1 MTVMSQTAP
10 YDVEAVRADFPIFRT
25 DIRGKPLAFLDSG
38 ASAQKPQAVLDAMNA
53 VYTSGYANV
62 HRGAY
67 LLSERATA
75 AFEGSREIVR
85 RFINARSVKEIVYT
99 RNATEGINLVATSYG
114 RKFLKQG
121 DAVLISEME
130 HHANIVPWQ
139 LLREQIGIELRIV
152 PIADD
157 GSWRMDEYKKRLDGV
172 KLVALTHTSN
182 VLGTVTPAKEITAL
196 AHAAGAKVLL
206 DGSQAVVH
214 RTVDM
219 QDIDC
224 DFYVFTGHKLYGPTG
239 IGVLYGKAELLES
252 MPPYQG
258 GGDMIRIV
266 TFEKSTWADLPH
278 KFEAG
283 TPAIVEAVGLG
294 AAIQYIEGIG
304 IERIAQHETQ
314 LLNYATQRLSAVPG
328 LNIQGTAAG
337 KAGVISFTLDSA
349 HPHDIS
355 TIVDR
360 AGVAIRAGHHCA
372 QPLMQRLGV
381 PATARASLAMYST
394 KAEIDRL
401 ADALDTVVE
410 MFS

>member
-1 MTVMSQTAP
+1 MSVMSQTAP
-10 YDVEAVRADFPIFRT
+10 YDVEAVRSDFPIFRT
-25 DIRGKPLAFLDSG
+25 EIRGKPLAFLDSG
-38 ASAQKPQAVLDAMNA
+38 ASAQKPQAVLDAMDA
-53 VYTSGYANV
+53 LYTGAYANV

-67 LLSERATA
+67 MLSEKATA
-75 AFEGSREIVR
+75 AYEGSREIVR
-85 RFINARSVKEIVYT
+85 GFINARSVKEIVYT
-99 RNATEGINLVATSYG
+99 RNATEGINLVASSYG
-114 RKFLKQG
+114 RKFLKAG

-152 PIADD
+152 PVADD
-157 GSWRMDEYKKRLDGV
+157 GSWLMEEYRKRLDGV

-239 IGVLYGKAELLES
+239 IGVLYGKEALLDA

-283 TPAIVEAVGLG
+283 TPAIAEAVGLG
-294 AAIQYIEGIG
+294 AAIRYVEGVG

-314 LLNYATQRLSAVPG
+314 LLNYATQRLSAVKG
-328 LNIQGTAAG
+328 LNIHGTAVG

-372 QPLMQRLGV
+372 QPLMARLGV

-394 KAEIDRL
+394 KAEIDQL
-401 ADALDTVVE
+401 AAALDVVVE